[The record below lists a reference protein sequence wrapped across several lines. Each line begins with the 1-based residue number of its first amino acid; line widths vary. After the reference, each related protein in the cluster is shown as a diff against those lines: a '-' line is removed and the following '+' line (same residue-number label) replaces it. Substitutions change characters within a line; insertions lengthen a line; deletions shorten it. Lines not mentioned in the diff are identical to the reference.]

1 MMDQPVIIIG
11 PASGEYVALQQAGY
25 NYCHFTHMDEWWNN
39 QPENPLAF
47 IVHADL
53 PACRLNGFELCRVIK
68 RMPVY
73 QTLPVIIYEPTPPAC
88 PTQQYECHMDAYC
101 NTLADTLAQ
110 LKTVTTMFTRV
121 WNPPGTPLPF
131 SLVAHAM
138 DYHISMRQ
146 LQADLHQL
154 SELLPDV
161 SSSVHMAFSLF
172 ERVFP
177 YQAAALLLCS
187 HHPLIQDVFYVTV
200 PYGGQPLAPL
210 TQQFLA
216 NNLTEQLHFN
226 LQGPLRIEDL
236 AGTVSNDVPFTDF
249 PLQLVWP
256 FGSPDQPLGAVAFW
270 GSSPI
275 NPGDLEKT
283 VQWWLKDW
291 FKQVSWIRQIQ
302 HGEFLDTVTQ
312 TYQYAY
318 LMRQLHAEVHRAKR
332 YEHPICLL
340 KVMVD
345 QLDSINFQYGFDAG
359 DKVLR
364 TIADLIQASV
374 RQSDVVGRY
383 RTNEFL
389 VLMPETSLDEAKTAS
404 QRILQRVNQTVLT
417 LRVKQTDAVCQPTIR
432 IGVTCLKDGHG
443 EVEDLLKSAHE
454 ATMSASDE
462 HPMVVSVV
470 SGSK

>member
-1 MMDQPVIIIG
+1 MMDQPIIIIG
-11 PASGEYVALQQAGY
+11 PASGEYAALQQAGY
-25 NYCHFTHMDEWWNN
+25 NYRHFTHMDDWWQN

-47 IVHADL
+47 IVQANL

-73 QTLPVIIYEPTPPAC
+73 QTLPVIIYEPNKPAC

-101 NTLADTLAQ
+101 NTMADTLAQ
-110 LKTVTTMFTRV
+110 LKTVTTLFTRV
-121 WNPPGTPLPF
+121 WNPPETPLPF
-131 SLVAHAM
+131 SLVAHTL

-161 SSSVHMAFSLF
+161 SSSVHMAFSLL
-172 ERVFP
+172 ERIFP

-187 HHPLIQDVFYVTV
+187 HHPLIHDIFHVTV
-200 PYGGQPLAPL
+200 PYGAKPLAPL

-216 NNLTEQLHFN
+216 NNMTEKLDFK
-226 LQGPLRIEDL
+226 LQGALRIEDL
-236 AGTVSNDVPFTDF
+236 AGTVSNDVPFESF
-249 PLQLVWP
+249 PLQLLWP
-256 FGSPDQPLGAVAFW
+256 FGTSDQPLGAIAFW
-270 GSSPI
+270 GSNPVV
-275 NPGDLEKT
+275 PGDLEKT

-291 FKQVSWIRQIQ
+291 FKQVGWIRQIQ
-302 HGEFLDTVTQ
+302 HGEYLDTVTQ

-332 YEHPICLL
+332 YEHPICML

-345 QLDSINFQYGFDAG
+345 ELDSINYQYGYDAG

-374 RQSDVVGRY
+374 RQADVVGRY

-389 VLMPETSLDEAKTAS
+389 VLMPETSLDEAETAS
-404 QRILQRVNQTVLT
+404 LRILQRVSQTMVHF
-417 LRVKQTDAVCQPTIR
+417 RVKQTEASYQPRIR
-432 IGVTCLKDGHG
+432 IGVTCLQDGHG
-443 EVEDLLKSAHE
+443 EAEDLLKSAHQ
-454 ATMSASDE
+454 ATMSANGDK
-462 HPMVVSVV
+462 PLVIAVV
-470 SGSK
+470 SGNS